1 MATAFQPTA
10 FQNDSFQIDFRV
22 AVTGYAYVNKES
34 NGLNRSMRPA
44 YASRTASPFE
54 SRRASVSTNNRRVVA

>member
-10 FQNDSFQIDFRV
+10 YQNDSFQIDFRV

-44 YASRTASPFE
+44 YASRTVSPFE
-54 SRRASVSTNNRRVVA
+54 SRMASVSTNNRRVVA

>member
-44 YASRTASPFE
+44 FASRTASPFE
-54 SRRASVSTNNRRVVA
+54 TRRANVAINNRRVVA